1 MKKITLGLLCVM
13 LSFAGFSQEYELEA
27 DQFAGEIVLK
37 NGKTRKGYI
46 DLKGGDMTPWATQQS
61 IKFFTDEAIKDGKLK
76 GNEMEK
82 FKPKDL
88 KEFRAG
94 ERYFVTLKVSAAKFT
109 TGMGIPQ
116 NKFVECLVEGNV
128 KLFKLYEAPDP
139 AAVNIGEEQIA
150 AYEAELERMRN
161 EPVLLLQ
168 KGDNKLTPIGKVDL
182 ADFLK
187 DCASVQEKYTSGGY
201 GVEPFNPDAK
211 SKLGKMIANKTNS
224 IMAEDVLDQIITDY
238 NKCEK

>member
-1 MKKITLGLLCVM
+1 MKKITLSLLCT
-13 LSFAGFSQEYELEA
+13 LISLISFAQEYELEA

-37 NGKTRKGYI
+37 NGKILKGYI

-61 IKFFTDEAIKDGKLK
+61 VKFFTDEAIKDGKLK

-94 ERYFVTLKVSAAKFT
+94 ERYFVTLKVSASKFT

-116 NKFVECLVEGNV
+116 NKFVECLVEGDV

-168 KGDNKLTPIGKVDL
+168 KGDDKLTPIGKVDL

-187 DCASVQEKYTSGGY
+187 DCPAVQEKYTSGGY

-211 SKLGKMIANKTNS
+211 SKLGKMIANKANS
-224 IMAEDVLDQIITDY
+224 VMAEDVLDQIITDY
-238 NKCEK
+238 NNCEK